1 MLSYLLNELRNL
13 NEIFMKDVAYDNIKS
28 HKKKQGFSLYLEN
41 TFLKSHRGARH
52 VGRGGGGG
60 WLKLIPCLFR
70 VNFNQACWCWANR
83 SIKLKIRMETLT
95 DL

>member
-1 MLSYLLNELRNL
+1 MLSYLLNELRNF

-28 HKKKQGFSLYLEN
+28 HKKTGLQPLFRKHIFEKSQG
-41 TFLKSHRGARH
+41 GAT
-52 VGRGGGGG
+52 RGGGGG
-60 WLKLIPCLFR
+60 GGRKLIPGLFR
-70 VNFNQACWCWANR
+70 ENFNQECWCWVNR

>member
-52 VGRGGGGG
+52 VGGS
-60 WLKLIPCLFR
+60 
-70 VNFNQACWCWANR
+70 N
-83 SIKLKIRMETLT
+83 
-95 DL
+95 